1 MKKRKQKLIESNGFT
16 RGIMKPMILENLKQY
31 VLLVII
37 LEIVLLIWVLQMINR
52 TIWQSILENLKVK
65 QDRNLKRVKEA
76 VLNSIMTLLKGTK
89 LVYRPFRNGIFLKTK
104 KVQQLEQSEQWSSD
118 DKYTSL
124 KLDNDLNTSSVSSSS
139 DSDIL
144 LFTTKKG
151 IGLKILNPKQM
162 TQR

>member
-1 MKKRKQKLIESNGFT
+1 MKKKKQKLIESIGFT

-76 VLNSIMTLLKGTK
+76 VLNSIMTLLKGTE

>member
-1 MKKRKQKLIESNGFT
+1 MKKKKQKLIESNGFT

-76 VLNSIMTLLKGTK
+76 VLNSIMTLLKGTE
-89 LVYRPFRNGIFLKTK
+89 LVYRPFRNGIILKTK

>member
-1 MKKRKQKLIESNGFT
+1 MKKKKQKLIESNGFT

-76 VLNSIMTLLKGTK
+76 VLNSIMTLLKGTE
-89 LVYRPFRNGIFLKTK
+89 LVYRSFRNGIFLKTK

>member
-1 MKKRKQKLIESNGFT
+1 MKKKKQKLIESNGFT
-16 RGIMKPMILENLKQY
+16 RGIMKPMVLENLKQY

-89 LVYRPFRNGIFLKTK
+89 
-104 KVQQLEQSEQWSSD
+104 
-118 DKYTSL
+118 
-124 KLDNDLNTSSVSSSS
+124 
-139 DSDIL
+139 
-144 LFTTKKG
+144 
-151 IGLKILNPKQM
+151 
-162 TQR
+162 